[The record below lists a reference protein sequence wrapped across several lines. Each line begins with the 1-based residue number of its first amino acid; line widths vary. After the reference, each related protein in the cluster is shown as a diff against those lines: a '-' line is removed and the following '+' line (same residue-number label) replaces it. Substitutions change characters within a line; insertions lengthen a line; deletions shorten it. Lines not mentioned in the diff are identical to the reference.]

1 MTEFKEEAYILEK
14 MEISDDGD
22 DGFEYKE
29 INDSEDGIEDLAME
43 SAALDDDEDLN
54 DFNVLKTKTE

>member
-29 INDSEDGIEDLAME
+29 INDSEDGI
-43 SAALDDDEDLN
+43 
-54 DFNVLKTKTE
+54 